1 MKTVIKNGAVVT
13 ASETFEADVLVE
25 DGVISAV
32 GQGISSASAACVI
45 DASGL
50 LVLPGAIDVHTH
62 MEMLAG
68 GMCSADDFYTGTVA
82 AAFGGTTT
90 ILDFVE
96 PAPDQGL
103 LDALA
108 ARMAAASAKA
118 VVDYGFHMTINRA
131 DTATL
136 DEMSEVVGEGLPSF
150 KTYMAYAGL
159 MLDDEALY
167 QVLVRSR
174 EVGGRVS
181 VHAENGSVIRYL
193 IGKHVAEGRTSPI
206 WHARS
211 HPPEMEAEATSRAM
225 DLAHLAGAPLYV
237 VHVSAAE
244 SLARIRAA
252 QSRRWP
258 VIAETCPQY
267 LALEE
272 SRYEAPGLDGA
283 KYVMSPPLRTKGD
296 QDALWQ
302 GLADGAIQTVATDHC
317 PYNLRGQKDRGR
329 EIFAAIPNGAGGVET
344 RLPLLYHYG
353 VNAGRITVNRF
364 VEMVSTAPARLFGLG
379 DRKGSLAAGR
389 DADIVLW
396 DPQREVT
403 ISAAN
408 LHQNVDYTP
417 FEGFFV
423 RGWPA
428 LTMLRGHVLVRD
440 GNFLGIKGM
449 GRFLRRNTD

>member
-1 MKTVIKNGAVVT
+1 MKTIIKNGAIVT
-13 ASETFEADVLVE
+13 ASKTFEADVLVE

-32 GQGISSASAACVI
+32 GHGFSARDTI

-68 GMCSADDFYTGTVA
+68 GLRSADDFYTGTVA
-82 AAFGGTTT
+82 AACGGTTT

-96 PAPDQGL
+96 AAPGQRL

-108 ARMAAASAKA
+108 DRMAQAVPKA
-118 VVDYGFHMTINRA
+118 VVDYSFHMTINRA
-131 DTATL
+131 DAATI
-136 DEMSEVVGEGLPSF
+136 DEMGAIVCEGVPSF
-150 KTYMAYAGL
+150 KAYMAYAGL

-167 QVLVRSR
+167 RVLVRSR

-181 VHAENGSVIRYL
+181 VHAENGALIRYL
-193 IGKHVAEGRTSPI
+193 TSKYVAEGKAAPI

-211 HPPEMEAEATSRAM
+211 HPSEMEAEATSRAM
-225 DLAHLAGAPLYV
+225 DLARLAKAPLYV

-252 QSRRWP
+252 QSRQWP
-258 VIAETCPQY
+258 VFAETCPQY
-267 LALEE
+267 LALDE
-272 SRYEAPGLDGA
+272 SRYEGPGLEGA

-302 GLADGAIQTVATDHC
+302 GLADGSIQTVATDHC
-317 PYNLRGQKDRGR
+317 PFNFHGQKDRGR
-329 EIFAAIPNGAGGVET
+329 ESFAAIPNGVGGVET

-353 VNAGRITVNRF
+353 VNAGRITPNRL
-364 VEMVSTAPARLFGLG
+364 VDVVSTGPAKLFGLSG
-379 DRKGSLAAGR
+379 RKGSLEPGC

-396 DPQREVT
+396 DPQREAT
-403 ISAAN
+403 ITAAN

-417 FEGFFV
+417 FEGFAV

-428 LTMLRGHVLVRD
+428 LTMLRGQVIVRD
-440 GNFLGIKGM
+440 GRFLGAKGT
-449 GRFLRRNTD
+449 GRFLRRGHD

>member
-1 MKTVIKNGAVVT
+1 MKTVIKNGTIIT

-25 DGVISAV
+25 DGVISAM
-32 GQGISSASAACVI
+32 GRGLNAPDVI

-62 MEMLAG
+62 MEMSAG
-68 GMCSADDFYTGTVA
+68 GIRSADDFYTGTVA
-82 AAFGGTTT
+82 AACGGTTT

-96 PAPDQGL
+96 PAPGQGL

-108 ARMAAASAKA
+108 MRMAAASPKA

-131 DTATL
+131 DSATL
-136 DEMSEVVGEGLPSF
+136 DEMGAVLDQGLPSF
-150 KTYMAYAGL
+150 KAYMAYAGL
-159 MLDDEALY
+159 MLDDEALCR
-167 QVLVRSR
+167 VLVRSR
-174 EVGGRVS
+174 EIGGRVS
-181 VHAENGSVIRYL
+181 VHAENGSLIRYL
-193 IGKHVAEGRTSPI
+193 VAKHVAEGRSAPI

-225 DLAHLAGAPLYV
+225 DLAHLAKAPLYV
-237 VHVSAAE
+237 VHVSAAD

-252 QSRRWP
+252 QNRQWP
-258 VIAETCPQY
+258 VFAETCPQY
-267 LALEE
+267 LVLDE
-272 SRYEAPGLDGA
+272 SRYEEPGFAGA

-302 GLADGAIQTVATDHC
+302 GLHDGAVQTVATDHC
-317 PYNLRGQKDRGR
+317 PFNLYGQKDRGR
-329 EIFAAIPNGAGGVET
+329 DSFAAIPNGAGGVET

-353 VNAGRITVNRF
+353 VNGGRITLNRF
-364 VEMVSTAPARLFGLG
+364 VELVSTGPARLFGLSG
-379 DRKGSLAAGR
+379 RKGSLAPGC

-403 ISAAN
+403 IAAAQ

-417 FEGFFV
+417 YEGFTV
-423 RGWPA
+423 RGWPV
-428 LTMLRGHVLVRD
+428 LTMLRGRVIVRD
-440 GNFLGIKGM
+440 GCFTGAKGM
-449 GRFLRRNTD
+449 GSFLKRSAA